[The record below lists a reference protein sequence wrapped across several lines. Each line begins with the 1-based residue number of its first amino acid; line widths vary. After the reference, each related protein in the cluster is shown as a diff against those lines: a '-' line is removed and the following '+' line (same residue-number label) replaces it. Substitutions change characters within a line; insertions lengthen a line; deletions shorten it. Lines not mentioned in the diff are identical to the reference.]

1 MSDLQLRFE
10 TANTVM
16 EEAALLARQLFARR
30 DSVVVEQKSANDFVS
45 DADRQVEQLI
55 RDRLREAFPQ
65 DAILGEEMGGEV
77 SDSFWA
83 IDPID
88 GTTNFLR
95 GLPLWGI
102 SIGYV
107 ENGLAMVGTVA
118 LPMLNLTLS
127 AAIGCGVWRNGMPY
141 RRQVP
146 FSEVRLVALG
156 ESNKWAAAE
165 VAMLDGYLRDE
176 GWAVA
181 RYRCATVGLGFAALG
196 FTDGYVEKNTSIWDI
211 AAGVVICTEAGLV
224 VKYRGNYEVGGMHV
238 ATATPDVQQIVE
250 PFFSL

>member
-10 TANTVM
+10 TANAVM

-55 RDRLREAFPQ
+55 RDRLKDVFPD

-77 SDSFWA
+77 GDSFWS

-107 ENGLAMVGTVA
+107 ENGLAVVGTIA
-118 LPMLNLTLS
+118 LPMLGLTLS

-146 FSEVRLVALG
+146 FSEVRLLALG

-181 RYRCATVGLGFAALG
+181 RYRCATVGLSFAALG

-211 AAGVVICTEAGLV
+211 AAGVVIGSEAGLV
-224 VKYRGNYEVGGMHV
+224 VKYRGSYEAGGMHV
-238 ATATPDVQQIVE
+238 ATAIPEVQQIIE
-250 PFFSL
+250 PFFIL